1 MQATTGVVTFLFTDV
16 EGSSRL
22 WEQEPARM
30 RSAMEHH
37 DAIVKAAVAER
48 RGKVVKML
56 GDGVHAA
63 FDDPLNAMAAA
74 IAIQQGLAEA
84 TGHLRLAVRAGL
96 HAGVEQERDDDYF
109 GRSVNRAAR
118 LMSVAHGGQILLSQA
133 VAALVQQRLP
143 PGVTLRDLGE
153 VRLRDLASAER
164 VFQVQHPALRAD
176 FPALR
181 ALTATP
187 NNLPQPLT
195 SFVGRER
202 EVEDVVR
209 LVAKSRLV
217 TLTGVGGIGKTRLSL
232 QVAARLMDDFPD
244 GVWLVELASLADAR
258 LVPEAVASV
267 VGVKEEAG
275 RPITEALARFV
286 RDRQVLIVLDN
297 CEHLLQAC
305 AELANTLL
313 HAGPKAKVLASSRE
327 PLHLGG
333 EVAFPVPPL
342 PVPDPFRTF
351 MHDTL
356 EQYGAAR
363 LFVERAVAAQPA
375 FAVSEENAAAIAGIC
390 HRLDGI
396 PLALELAA
404 ARVRALSVEQIA
416 TRLTDRF
423 RLLTGGDRTALPRQ
437 QTLRALIDWSY
448 DLLSDEERVL
458 FRRLAVFAGGFTL
471 EAAEAVACA
480 SDLERSAILD
490 LLAQLVEKSLVVIDR
505 DSGRYRMLETV
516 RQYAEQRL
524 ETSEEAASTR
534 TRHLLH
540 FVTLLESTLPR
551 LFGPRQGMWL
561 AELDLERE
569 NVLAAHAWSERA
581 DDGAALDL
589 RLAHV
594 MRQYLTNR
602 GLMKLALQLTHE
614 ALARPGSER
623 RDAARSRACF
633 DAGWVCCGMG
643 QYAAALAVLEEGLGI
658 ARETGDMERVARI
671 LQPLGFAALGQGNRG
686 AARGYLEEAVV
697 LAREQGDRREI
708 AAAQNA
714 LAQFHRSGG
723 DLALAQALYE
733 QVLAITRELGDR
745 ESTGIAELNLA
756 MVAVD
761 RGDEAQ
767 ARALLQDA
775 LSLGVETGSKPVGQ
789 SVIEV
794 AAGLAAATHRW
805 ERGAFFF
812 GIAEAQNTL
821 TGMSRDPAD
830 EAFLAPLM
838 AKARADLGA
847 DAFSAA
853 ERDGAALS
861 WDDAIVAVRA
871 FLSEP
876 ADSGHPTRVEVP

>member
-22 WEQEPARM
+22 WEREPVRM
-30 RSAMEHH
+30 RGAMERH
-37 DAIVKAAVAER
+37 DAIVKAAVAEH

-63 FDDPLNAMAAA
+63 FGDPLGAVNAAL
-74 IAIQQGLAEA
+74 AIQRALAETTA
-84 TGHLRLAVRAGL
+84 TGDLQLAVRAGL

-118 LMSVAHGGQILLSQA
+118 LMSVAHGGQVLLSQA

-143 PGVTLRDLGE
+143 PEVTLRDLGE

-164 VFQVQHPALRAD
+164 VFQVQHPDLRAD

-181 ALTATP
+181 ALTSTP

-202 EVEDVVR
+202 EVEDVAR
-209 LVAKSRLV
+209 MLAKNRLV

-232 QVAARLMDDFPD
+232 QVAADLLDDFPD
-244 GVWLVELASLADAR
+244 GVWLVELAALADAR

-275 RPITEALARFV
+275 RPVAEALARFV
-286 RDRQVLIVLDN
+286 KDRQVLIVLDN

-305 AELANTLL
+305 AELASALL
-313 HAGPKAKVLASSRE
+313 QAGAQARRSLHRAANR
-327 PLHLGG
+327 LHLRG
-333 EVAFPVPPL
+333 EATFPVPPL

-351 MHDTL
+351 MRDTL

-375 FAVSEENAAAIAGIC
+375 FAVNEENAAAIAGIC

-448 DLLSDEERVL
+448 DLLCDDERVL

-490 LLAQLVEKSLVVIDR
+490 LLAQLVEKSLVVVDK

-524 ETSEEAASTR
+524 EASGEAASAR
-534 TRHLLH
+534 TRHLNH
-540 FVTLLESTLPR
+540 FVTFLESTLPR

-561 AELDLERE
+561 VQLDLERE

-581 DDGAALDL
+581 LDGAALDL

-594 MRQYLTNR
+594 MRQYLNNR
-602 GLMKLALQLTHE
+602 GLMKLALQLTTE
-614 ALARPGSER
+614 ALARPGAEQ

-633 DAGWVCCGMG
+633 DAGWVYCGMG
-643 QYAAALAVLEEGLGI
+643 QYAAAQAVLEEGLAI
-658 ARETGDMERVARI
+658 ARETGDTERVARI
-671 LQPLGFAALGQGNRG
+671 LQPLGFAALGQGNRA
-686 AARGYLEEAVV
+686 AARGYLEEAVE

-708 AAAQNA
+708 AAAVN
-714 LAQFHRSGG
+714 
-723 DLALAQALYE
+723 D
-733 QVLAITRELGDR
+733 
-745 ESTGIAELNLA
+745 
-756 MVAVD
+756 
-761 RGDEAQ
+761 
-767 ARALLQDA
+767 ARAVP
-775 LSLGVETGSKPVGQ
+775 SL
-789 SVIEV
+789 
-794 AAGLAAATHRW
+794 R
-805 ERGAFFF
+805 R
-812 GIAEAQNTL
+812 
-821 TGMSRDPAD
+821 
-830 EAFLAPLM
+830 
-838 AKARADLGA
+838 
-847 DAFSAA
+847 
-853 ERDGAALS
+853 
-861 WDDAIVAVRA
+861 
-871 FLSEP
+871 
-876 ADSGHPTRVEVP
+876 

>member
-22 WEQEPARM
+22 WEREPARM
-30 RSAMEHH
+30 RGAMERH
-37 DAIVKAAVAER
+37 DAIVKAAVTGH

-56 GDGVHAA
+56 GDGVHAV
-63 FDDPLNAMAAA
+63 FDDPLDAVVAAV
-74 IAIQQGLAEA
+74 AIQRGLAGTA
-84 TGHLRLAVRAGL
+84 AGDLRLAVRTGL

-118 LMSVAHGGQILLSQA
+118 LMSVAHGGQVLLSQA
-133 VAALVQQRLP
+133 VAVLVQQRLP
-143 PGVTLRDLGE
+143 AEVTLRDLGE

-164 VFQVQHPALRAD
+164 VFQVEHPDLRAD

-181 ALTATP
+181 ALTSTP

-202 EVEDVVR
+202 EVEA
-209 LVAKSRLV
+209 VAHLLAKNRLV

-232 QVAARLMDDFPD
+232 QVAAQVMHAYPD

-275 RPITEALARFV
+275 RPVAEALARFV

-305 AELANTLL
+305 AELASALL
-313 HAGPKAKVLASSRE
+313 QAGAKAQILASSRE
-327 PLHLGG
+327 PLHIRG
-333 EVAFPVPPL
+333 EASFPVPPL
-342 PVPDPFRTF
+342 PVPDPFRAF
-351 MHDTL
+351 MRDTL
-356 EQYGAAR
+356 EQYSAAQ

-375 FAVSEENAAAIAGIC
+375 FAVNEENAAAIAGIC
-390 HRLDGI
+390 QRLDGI

-448 DLLSDEERVL
+448 DLLGDEEQVL

-480 SDLERSAILD
+480 SDVERNAVLD
-490 LLAQLVEKSLVVIDR
+490 LLAQLVEKSLVGVDK

-524 ETSEEAASTR
+524 EASGEAASVR
-534 TRHLLH
+534 TRHLNH
-540 FVTLLESTLPR
+540 FVALLDSTLPR

-561 AELDLERE
+561 VQLDLERE

-581 DDGAALDL
+581 EDGAALDL

-614 ALARPGSER
+614 ALARPGAAR

-633 DAGWVCCGMG
+633 DAGWVHCGMG
-643 QYAAALAVLEEGLGI
+643 QYAAAQALLEEGLAI
-658 ARETGDMERVARI
+658 ARETGDTELVARI
-671 LQPLGFAALGQGNRG
+671 LLPLGFAALGQGDRA

-708 AAAQNA
+708 AAAVNA

-723 DLALAQALYE
+723 DPALAQSLYE
-733 QVLAITRELGDR
+733 QVLAITLDLGDR

-756 MVAVD
+756 MVAID
-761 RGDEAQ
+761 RGDGDQ
-767 ARALLQDA
+767 ARALLLDA
-775 LSLGVETGSKPVGQ
+775 LAIGIETGSKPVGQ

-794 AAGLAAATHRW
+794 AAGLAAATRRW
-805 ERGAFFF
+805 ERGAFLF
-812 GIAEAQNTL
+812 GIAEAQNTV

-830 EAFLAPLM
+830 EAFLAPLI
-838 AKARADLGA
+838 ARTRDELGA

-853 ERDGAALS
+853 ERGGAALS
-861 WDDAIVAVRA
+861 WGEAIVAVRA
-871 FLSEP
+871 FLEDP
-876 ADSGHPTRVEVP
+876 R

>member
-22 WEQEPARM
+22 WEREPVRM
-30 RSAMEHH
+30 RGAMERH
-37 DAIVKAAVAER
+37 DAIVKAAVAEH

-63 FDDPLNAMAAA
+63 FGDPLGAVNAAL
-74 IAIQQGLAEA
+74 AIQRALAETTA
-84 TGHLRLAVRAGL
+84 TGDLQLAVRAGL

-118 LMSVAHGGQILLSQA
+118 LMSVAHGGQVLLSQA

-143 PGVTLRDLGE
+143 PEVTLRDLGE

-164 VFQVQHPALRAD
+164 VFQVQHPDLRAD

-181 ALTATP
+181 ALTSTP

-202 EVEDVVR
+202 EVEDVAR
-209 LVAKSRLV
+209 MLAKNRLV

-232 QVAARLMDDFPD
+232 QVAANLLDNFPD
-244 GVWLVELASLADAR
+244 GVWLVELAPLADAR

-267 VGVKEEAG
+267 LGVKEEAG
-275 RPITEALARFV
+275 RPLTEVLARFV
-286 RDRQVLIVLDN
+286 KERRLLLVLDN
-297 CEHLLQAC
+297 CEHLLHAC
-305 AELANTLL
+305 AELAGLL
-313 HAGPKAKVLASSRE
+313 LKAGAQAQILASSRE
-327 PLHLGG
+327 PLKIRG
-333 EVAFPVPPL
+333 EASFPVPPL
-342 PVPDPFRTF
+342 PVPDPFQTF
-351 MHDTL
+351 MRDTVK
-356 EQYGAAR
+356 QFGAAR
-363 LFVERAVAAQPA
+363 LFVERAVAVQPA
-375 FAVSEENAAAIAGIC
+375 FAVTDDNATAIAGIC
-390 HRLDGI
+390 QRLDGI

-416 TRLTDRF
+416 TRLADRF

-448 DLLSDEERVL
+448 DLLSDDERVL

-480 SDLERSAILD
+480 SDLEPSAILD
-490 LLAQLVEKSLVVIDR
+490 LLAQLVEKSLVVVDK

-524 ETSEEAASTR
+524 EASEDAASAR
-534 TRHLLH
+534 TRHLNH
-540 FVTLLESTLPR
+540 FVTFLESTLPR

-561 AELDLERE
+561 VQLDLERE

-581 DDGAALDL
+581 LDGAALDL

-594 MRQYLTNR
+594 MRQYLNNR
-602 GLMKLALQLTHE
+602 GLMKLALQLTTE
-614 ALARPGSER
+614 ALARPGAEQ

-633 DAGWVCCGMG
+633 DAGWVYCGMG
-643 QYAAALAVLEEGLGI
+643 QYAAAQAVLEEGLAI
-658 ARETGDMERVARI
+658 ARETGDTERVARI
-671 LQPLGFAALGQGNRG
+671 LQPLGFAALGQGNRA
-686 AARGYLEEAVV
+686 AARGYLEEAVE

-708 AAAQNA
+708 AAAVNN

-723 DLALAQALYE
+723 DPALARTLYE
-733 QVLAITRELGDR
+733 QVLAITRDLGDR

-756 MVAVD
+756 MMAID
-761 RGDEAQ
+761 RSDEDQ
-767 ARALLQDA
+767 ARALLLDA
-775 LSLGVETGSKPVGQ
+775 LAIGIETGSKPVGQ

-794 AAGLAAATHRW
+794 AAGLAVATRRW

-812 GIAEAQNTL
+812 GIAEAQNTV

-830 EAFLAPLM
+830 EAFLAPLV
-838 AKARADLGA
+838 ARARAELGT

-853 ERDGAALS
+853 ERGGATLS
-861 WDDAIVAVRA
+861 WGNAIVAVRA
-871 FLSEP
+871 FLE
-876 ADSGHPTRVEVP
+876 DRR